1 MLLEHLSRRTG
12 SVEEVLL
19 TIVDNSDDLRT
30 KDGHCAV
37 LADFER
43 RGVEIIIL
51 AE

>member
-1 MLLEHLSRRTG
+1 MCFEHLSRRTG

-19 TIVDNSDDLRT
+19 AVVDDFDDLRA

>member
-1 MLLEHLSRRTG
+1 MLIEHLSRRTG

-19 TIVDNSDDLRT
+19 AVVDDFDDLRA

>member
-19 TIVDNSDDLRT
+19 AVVDDFDDLRA

-43 RGVEIIIL
+43 RGIEIIVL